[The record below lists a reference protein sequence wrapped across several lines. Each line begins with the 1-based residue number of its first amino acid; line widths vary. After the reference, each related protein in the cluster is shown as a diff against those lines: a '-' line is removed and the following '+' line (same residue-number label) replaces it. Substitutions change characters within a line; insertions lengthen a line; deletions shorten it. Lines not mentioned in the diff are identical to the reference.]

1 MERLELK
8 EAFSRRLGKVKV
20 HQVQTSRL
28 WGYMKAEG
36 VGRVAHT
43 HLLSA
48 ADVTCRERE
57 GEGEM
62 ASPSGGVILATPS
75 ADSSPHNAVWD
86 KQLGLCYSLLECAC
100 GCRVGVKVHMVLDP
114 DTMGSLIG
122 KVSLTHRSI
131 YGIVASCVL

>member
-1 MERLELK
+1 MKVERLELK

-28 WGYMKAEG
+28 WRYMKAEG
-36 VGRVAHT
+36 VGRAPGVSRVAHT

-62 ASPSGGVILATPS
+62 ASPSGGVMLAIPS

-86 KQLGLCYSLLECAC
+86 EQVGLCYSLLECAC

-122 KVSLTHRSI
+122 KVSSLAHHSI
-131 YGIVASCVL
+131 